1 MEKTIKETC
10 WFCREELP
18 YETYSWTKRNWAAQA
33 VGIET
38 KTVLVLHECSE
49 LEVQIVLQDKALEP
63 PQRTYAHIPC
73 AQKFFKE
80 DKIVDLLFS
89 DKGYEGKLR
98 VKKI

>member
-1 MEKTIKETC
+1 MKKKEKC

-18 YETYSWTKRNWAAQA
+18 YEKYTWTKRKWNAQT

-38 KTVLVLHECSE
+38 KIVLMLNECSE
-49 LEVQIVLQDKALEP
+49 LEVQVVFQDRALEP

-73 AQKFFKE
+73 AQTFFKE

-89 DKGYEGKLR
+89 DKGYNGKLR